1 MRSST
6 RCSTRSSRA
15 TPRARPNAER
25 PHHLA
30 GETCDRIPDRS
41 GSRSTTIETREYRF
55 DLNGSTLARGA
66 SQLEID
72 GITLRF
78 GGVQALRDVSLTV
91 KQGEIHSIIGPNGA
105 GKTSLLNCVN
115 GLYRPQQGSIQ
126 LHDGTTRDLTRA
138 RPSRI
143 ARWGVARSFQNIELF
158 RHMTV
163 VENLLL
169 GRHVHMRHYV
179 APSFLYFGP
188 ARRQEIRERELVE
201 EVIDFLELQAVR
213 KQQVGTLSY
222 GFQKRVELGRAL
234 CMQPAVLLLD
244 EPMAGMNAE
253 EKEDMARYILDV
265 NELAGVTVVLIEHDM
280 SVVMDISHI
289 VTVLDFGVVIAQGSP
304 AEVAAEPAVIK
315 AYLGE
320 HV

>member
-1 MRSST
+1 VT
-6 RCSTRSSRA
+6 
-15 TPRARPNAER
+15 
-25 PHHLA
+25 
-30 GETCDRIPDRS
+30 
-41 GSRSTTIETREYRF
+41 STTRAYRF
-55 DLNGSTLARGA
+55 ELNGSALDAGTP
-66 SQLEID
+66 QLEVT
-72 GITLRF
+72 GVSLRF
-78 GGVQALRDVSLTV
+78 GGVQALRDVSDTIA
-91 KQGEIHSIIGPNGA
+91 QGEIHAIIGPNGA
-105 GKTSLLNCVN
+105 GKTSLLNCMN
-115 GLYRPQQGSIQ
+115 GLYRPQQGSIR
-126 LHDGTTRDLTRA
+126 LHNGKVRELTRA

-169 GRHVHMRHYV
+169 GRHVHMRQNIASALLYYG
-179 APSFLYFGP
+179 PSQ
-188 ARRQEIRERELVE
+188 RQEIRHRELVE

-213 KQQVGTLSY
+213 KQEVGTLSY

-280 SVVMDISHI
+280 SVVMDISHT
-289 VTVLDFGVVIAQGSP
+289 VTVLDFGVVIAKGSP
-304 AEVAAEPAVIK
+304 SEVAAEPAVVK